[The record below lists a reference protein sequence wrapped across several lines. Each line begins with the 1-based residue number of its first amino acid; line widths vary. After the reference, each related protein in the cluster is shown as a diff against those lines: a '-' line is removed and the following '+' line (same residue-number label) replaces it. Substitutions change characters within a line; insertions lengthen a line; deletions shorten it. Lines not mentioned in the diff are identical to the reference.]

1 MKGRKM
7 KKNSIEKG
15 MKKKGKEDEMI
26 GEKAKKR
33 SDVKK

>member
-1 MKGRKM
+1 M
-7 KKNSIEKG
+7 KKTSIERG
-15 MKKKGKEDEMI
+15 MKLKGKEDEMI